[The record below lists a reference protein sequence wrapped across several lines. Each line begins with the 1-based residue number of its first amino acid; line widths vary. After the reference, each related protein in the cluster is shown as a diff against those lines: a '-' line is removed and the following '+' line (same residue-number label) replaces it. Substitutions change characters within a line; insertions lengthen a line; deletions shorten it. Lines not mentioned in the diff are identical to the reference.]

1 MFSNF
6 CFLLHLLLFE
16 FLFQIH
22 FILFPNSFKIQSPFP
37 FSPSPSRDPS
47 ILHPSAIS
55 NQHQNSDSSAFTSP
69 SSTVLPYNNFVS
81 TEASN
86 FATLSNIFNPIDIP
100 PTNSSTMM
108 NSAAPIDIS
117 YQRNNQFNLQ
127 SNFQPT
133 QQRFRRESMAHSQGM
148 GGISWG
154 GASVGSWLRDE

>member
-1 MFSNF
+1 
-6 CFLLHLLLFE
+6 
-16 FLFQIH
+16 
-22 FILFPNSFKIQSPFP
+22 
-37 FSPSPSRDPS
+37 
-47 ILHPSAIS
+47 
-55 NQHQNSDSSAFTSP
+55 
-69 SSTVLPYNNFVS
+69 
-81 TEASN
+81 
-86 FATLSNIFNPIDIP
+86 
-100 PTNSSTMM
+100 MM